1 MSRGDHTQPSFGSTT
16 LSVDPEGPLVGSA
29 AMDLDLSA
37 EHQLLR
43 STIRDFMEKEVAPVI
58 EEHEREHRF
67 PVEVVRRLGEMG
79 WLGIPIP
86 EDEGGAGMDTLA
98 YAIAVEEIGRVWGSL
113 GLIVAAHT
121 SLGCG
126 PLHLAG
132 TKEQKDRYLVPM
144 ASGQVIGAY
153 GLTEPGAGS
162 DAGGTRTTA
171 RWEGENGADWSADAR
186 GEWVIDGSKRFI
198 TNAGHAG
205 TYIITARTGTR
216 DDGNPEISAFILP
229 ADTPGFRVVRIED
242 KLGLHASAT
251 GELAFDR
258 CRLAS
263 ENLLGE
269 RGDGFRTFL
278 KILDGGRISIG
289 ALALGIAQ
297 GAYDASIPYA
307 QTREQFGKPIGSF
320 QGVAFM
326 IADMAT
332 QIEAARALVWKSAW
346 LKDRGRDYSLVAAE
360 AKLFA
365 SEVSSRVTNAA
376 IQVHGGYGYVTEY
389 PVERYLRDA
398 KLTEI
403 GEGTSQVQRL
413 VIARKI
419 LGLRI
424 A

>member
-1 MSRGDHTQPSFGSTT
+1 MPSVSGT
-16 LSVDPEGPLVGSA
+16 LGAV
-29 AMDLDLSA
+29 DLDLSA
-37 EHQLLR
+37 EHVLLR
-43 STIRDFMEKEVAPVI
+43 DTIREFMEREVAPVV
-58 EEHEREHRF
+58 EAHERERRF

-86 EDEGGAGMDTLA
+86 EDEGGAGLDTLG
-98 YAIAVEEIGRVWGSL
+98 YAIAIEEIGRIWGSL

-132 TKEQKDRYLVPM
+132 TADQKARFLVPM
-144 ASGQVIGAY
+144 ASGRVLGAY

-171 RWEGENGADWSADAR
+171 RHEDGPDSGW
-186 GEWVIDGSKRFI
+186 WVIDGGKRFI
-198 TNAGHAG
+198 TNAGQAG
-205 TYIITARTGTR
+205 TYIVTARTGENE
-216 DDGNPEISAFILP
+216 DGSAEISAFIVP
-229 ADTPGFRVVRIED
+229 ADTPGFRVGRLED

-251 GELAFDR
+251 GELFFDG
-258 CRLAS
+258 CRVPAA
-263 ENLLGE
+263 NLLGP
-269 RGDGFRTFL
+269 RGDGFRMFL
-278 KILDGGRISIG
+278 RILDGGRISIG
-289 ALALGIAQ
+289 ALAVGIAQ
-297 GAYDASIPYA
+297 AALDAAVPYA
-307 QTREQFGKPIGSF
+307 RTREQFGRPIGTF

-332 QIEAARALVWKSAW
+332 EIEAARALVWKSAW
-346 LKDRGRDYSLVAAE
+346 LKDRGRDYSLVAAQ

-376 IQVHGGYGYVTEY
+376 IQVHGGYGYVTDF

-403 GEGTSQVQRL
+403 GEGTSQIQRL

-419 LGLRI
+419 LGLRVV
-424 A
+424 